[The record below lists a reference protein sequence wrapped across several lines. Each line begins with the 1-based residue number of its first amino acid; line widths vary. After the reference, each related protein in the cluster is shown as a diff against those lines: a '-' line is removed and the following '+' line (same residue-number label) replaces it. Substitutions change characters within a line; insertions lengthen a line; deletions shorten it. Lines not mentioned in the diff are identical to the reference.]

1 MTTEVGPN
9 LAEFRATLRDKLAS
23 MPPVGTQG
31 REMPTP
37 AEDPEPADAA
47 ASLDVT
53 PELPA
58 ARMKP
63 NPAQGGGT
71 GRGPIATQAGPATG
85 TPLDRIRALAAGQAP
100 LDHDPTLI

>member
-31 REMPTP
+31 REIPTP
-37 AEDPEPADAA
+37 VEEPEPADAPTA
-47 ASLDVT
+47 VDIT
-53 PELPA
+53 PEPPA
-58 ARMKP
+58 PRMKA

-71 GRGPIATQAGPATG
+71 GRTPIATQAGPATG
-85 TPLDRIRALAAGQAP
+85 TPLERIRALAAGQAP